1 MGGSTA
7 PAPQTSSVHEQIIAL
22 ATSPYGDS
30 SIFNSIK
37 NNGFNEESLKS
48 TNPNVL
54 KNVLE
59 TTSNQFKIS
68 SKSGKMVKL
77 LPIGDVLSKKSLF
90 DGLEEYDS
98 SIEDTLKLTPNSRR
112 LIINKNKIPISNNKE
127 NNQNMIESRISLDKT
142 SRSPV
147 SHSTPAIVIN
157 NSNPSNRR
165 ESWLNSNAFDKVKQS
180 TRVSD
185 IGGSHENTILQFQS
199 KDKIIRQSADLSEML
214 PRTKRN
220 SSDSVIVLN
229 NSALQLNS
237 SLSTTLNTPGSNQ
250 NQTPDSTIL
259 KTHDVSHLSNIESN
273 TRNSSPSRFTAHLSN
288 ESLLST
294 KSVLNES
301 LEVANDNTF
310 QLHPTGI
317 TLNRPG

>member
-7 PAPQTSSVHEQIIAL
+7 PAPQTSSSVHEQIIAL

-68 SKSGKMVKL
+68 SKTGKMVKL

-127 NNQNMIESRISLDKT
+127 NNQNIIESRISLDKT

-147 SHSTPAIVIN
+147 SHSTPAITTN
-157 NSNPSNRR
+157 NSNATNRR
-165 ESWLNSNAFDKVKQS
+165 ESWLNSNAFDKAKQS

-185 IGGSHENTILQFQS
+185 IGGNHDNTILQFQS
-199 KDKIIRQSADLSEML
+199 KDKLIRQSADLSEML
-214 PRTKRN
+214 PQTKRN

-229 NSALQLNS
+229 NSALQLNNS
-237 SLSTTLNTPGSNQ
+237 LNTSGSNQ
-250 NQTPDSTIL
+250 KQTPDTTIS
-259 KTHDVSHLSNIESN
+259 KSHDVSHFINIETT

-301 LEVANDNTF
+301 LEAANDDTF
-310 QLHPTGI
+310 QSHPTGI
-317 TLNRPG
+317 ILNRPG